1 MTASSMDEKPRACLD
16 AGMLVAMA
24 LGTID
29 MHYDGAVRVCDAA
42 VRSGFQLITSRL
54 AVMEMINITSRRTA
68 MLHKCRPGSR
78 EDLSATDAHVRK
90 AVAYALNL
98 LNIMEQ
104 QGDLSIIELEGWPAD
119 LAVLQS
125 KLIECQGRIVP
136 GVRNLACRHCGVGP
150 HDLIQYTL
158 AKAVGALV
166 ICTTDAALADIA
178 GRDDEFGRIH
188 VQVTGRPLIGPLSG
202 SASRS

>member
-1 MTASSMDEKPRACLD
+1 MPGAYLD
-16 AGMLVAMA
+16 SGMLVARTRGA
-24 LGTID
+24 ADI
-29 MHYDGAVRVCDAA
+29 HHDGAVRVCDAA

-188 VQVTGRPLIGPLSG
+188 VQVTGRPLIGLLSG
-202 SASRS
+202 RASRS